1 MTIDR
6 LIDTHQ
12 LQCFIILAES
22 ESFSDAAARMGLTQS
37 AVSQCLKNL
46 EALFGTELVLRRTRP
61 LRLTHAGLALKRA
74 ADPVINDLK
83 RLNVSVR
90 EAAEEGVRQCRLGL
104 ITSISEV
111 FGSPLI
117 VKLEDRVK
125 KLNLRSGLTTALV
138 GAFQRREIDVL
149 ISNDAL
155 ADMEGLERFK
165 LLSDPMLIAI
175 GSHLAPK
182 TSFDLQDLNDT
193 LPMIKYGRESHI
205 GIYSE
210 VILRRMDILAQT
222 RYETDDTHT
231 MLNFV
236 RDGHGWAILSALCLA
251 QSRHHLD
258 GISVLP
264 LDNSKYF
271 RTIYLIAREGEFGSI
286 PGFIAQ
292 AIQTIFYESIHAKVL
307 AAAPWLDATL
317 FDPDGHSVNAS
328 LPNDA

>member
-1 MTIDR
+1 MAIDR

-12 LQCFIILAES
+12 LQCFVILAES
-22 ESFSDAAARMGLTQS
+22 ESFSDAAGRMGLTQS

-61 LRLTHAGLALKRA
+61 LRLTHAGSALKRA
-74 ADPVINDLK
+74 ADPLINDMK

-90 EAAEEGVRQCRLGL
+90 EAAEKGVRQCRLGL
-104 ITSISEV
+104 ITSLSEV

-125 KLNLRSGLTTALV
+125 RLNLRSGLTTALV
-138 GAFQRREIDVL
+138 GAFQRREIDIL
-149 ISNDAL
+149 ISNEPL
-155 ADMEGLERFK
+155 ADMEGLERFT
-165 LLSDPMLIAI
+165 LLKDPMLVAI
-175 GSHLAPK
+175 GSHLAPQAN
-182 TSFDLQDLNDT
+182 FNLQNLNDT

-210 VILRRMDILAQT
+210 VILRRMSILAQT

-251 QSRHHLD
+251 QSRHHLE
-258 GISVLP
+258 GIAVLP
-264 LDNSKYF
+264 LDNSKF
-271 RTIYLIAREGEFGSI
+271 SRTIHLVARKGEFGSI
-286 PGFIAQ
+286 PSYIAQ
-292 AIQTIFYESIHAKVL
+292 VIQSIFYESIHPNVL
-307 AAAPWLDATL
+307 AAAPWLVSTL
-317 FDPDGHSVNAS
+317 FDPDAE
-328 LPNDA
+328 

>member
-1 MTIDR
+1 MAIDR

-12 LQCFIILAES
+12 LQCFVILAES
-22 ESFSDAAARMGLTQS
+22 ESFSDAAGRMGLTQS
-37 AVSQCLKNL
+37 AVSQCLKSL

-61 LRLTHAGLALKRA
+61 LRLTHAGSALKRA
-74 ADPVINDLK
+74 ADPLINDMK

-90 EAAEEGVRQCRLGL
+90 EAAEKGVRQCRLGL
-104 ITSISEV
+104 ITSLSEV

-125 KLNLRSGLTTALV
+125 RLNLRSGLTTALV
-138 GAFQRREIDVL
+138 GAFQRREIDIL
-149 ISNDAL
+149 ISNDPL
-155 ADMEGLERFK
+155 ADMEGLERFT
-165 LLSDPMLIAI
+165 LLKDPMLVAI
-175 GSHLAPK
+175 GSHLAPQAN
-182 TSFDLQDLNDT
+182 FNLQNLSDS

-210 VILRRMDILAQT
+210 VILRRMSILAQT

-251 QSRHHLD
+251 QSRHHLE

-264 LDNSKYF
+264 LDNSKF
-271 RTIYLIAREGEFGSI
+271 SRTLHLVARKGEFGSI
-286 PGFIAQ
+286 PSYIAQ
-292 AIQTIFYESIHAKVL
+292 VIQSIFYESIHPNVL
-307 AAAPWLDATL
+307 AAAPWLVSTL
-317 FDPDGHSVNAS
+317 FDPDAE
-328 LPNDA
+328 